1 MKRTRIS
8 NRRAV
13 IRQGAEEY
21 LLITLL
27 AFAATVAGTRL
38 FLELTGYP
46 QIGGGELHIAHVLWG
61 GLFLFA
67 AALALLVYANRWVY
81 RVGALLAGIG
91 VGLFIDE
98 VGKFITSSN
107 DYFYPS
113 AAPIIYAFFLLTVL
127 IFLIFRRPPK
137 ITSREALYYIFQDL
151 EEVLDRDLSADE
163 RDKALQELAKVRK
176 ANPPEE
182 LSRLATGLEEYL
194 QTAPISP
201 TPERP
206 DFLNRLLKRYLQF
219 EGKWLNHPRFRA
231 ILAGGFTAL
240 GLWALYFPVSVL
252 LTIRTPLELQELLSA
267 LVTDRLV
274 RNPSGLNW
282 FEWRVGLEGAVGLAF
297 IITAVLLA
305 LGKDKRGVPLALAG
319 LMVNL
324 TVVNLLVFFFDQF
337 STIAIASVQFILLI
351 GVLRYRS
358 IYMNHNLPNVARE
371 NSPILDERPAERK
384 TE

>member
-27 AFAATVAGTRL
+27 AFAVTVAGTRL

-46 QIGGGELHIAHVLWG
+46 QIGSGELHIAHVLWG

-67 AALALLVYANRWVY
+67 AALTLLVYANRWVY
-81 RVGALLAGIG
+81 RIGALLAGIG

-137 ITSREALYYIFQDL
+137 ITSREALYYILQDL

-163 RDKALQELAKVRK
+163 RDKALQELAKIRK

-182 LSRLATGLEEYL
+182 LNRLAVELEEYL

-201 TPERP
+201 TPDRP
-206 DFLNRLLKRYLQF
+206 DFLNRFLKRYLRF
-219 EGKWLNHPRFRA
+219 EGKWLIRPRFRA

-267 LVTDRLV
+267 LVADRLV

-371 NSPILDERPAERK
+371 SSPILDEQPAERK

>member
-98 VGKFITSSN
+98 IGKFITSSN

-182 LSRLATGLEEYL
+182 LARLATELEEYL

-201 TPERP
+201 TPDRP
-206 DFLNRLLKRYLQF
+206 DFLNRLLKRYQHF
-219 EGKWLNHPRFRA
+219 EDKWFIRPRFRA

-240 GLWALYFPVSVL
+240 GLWALYFPISVL
-252 LTIRTPLELQELLSA
+252 LTIRTPLQLQELLSA

-305 LGKDKRGVPLALAG
+305 LGKDNRGVPLALAG

-358 IYMNHNLPNVARE
+358 IYMNHNLPNVTRD
-371 NSPILDERPAERK
+371 NSPILEDRPAERK

>member
-1 MKRTRIS
+1 MVMARKRHS
-8 NRRAV
+8 NRKAV

-21 LLITLL
+21 LLITLVS
-27 AFAATVAGTRL
+27 FAVSVAGTRL

-46 QIGGGELHIAHVLWG
+46 QLGGGELHIAHVLWG

-113 AAPIIYAFFLLTVL
+113 AAPIVYAVFLLTVL
-127 IFLIFRRPPK
+127 VYLVFRKPPK
-137 ITSREALYYIFQDL
+137 VSSREALYYILQDM
-151 EEVLDRDLSADE
+151 EEILDYDLSAEEKE
-163 RDKALQELAKVRK
+163 RILAELRSIRAADAPV
-176 ANPPEE
+176 E
-182 LSRLATGLEEYL
+182 LSRLAQQLESYVVSAKVSD
-194 QTAPISP
+194 APDRP
-201 TPERP
+201 PFFERIQKK
-206 DFLNRLLKRYLQF
+206 LR
-219 EGKWLNHPRFRA
+219 KWEEANLSERRFRA

-240 GLWALYFPVSVL
+240 GVWALYFPISVL
-252 LTIRTPLELQELLSA
+252 LSIRTPDELQKLIND
-267 LVTDRLV
+267 LVEDRLV

-297 IITAVLLA
+297 IVIAVLLF
-305 LGKDKRGVPLALAG
+305 LGKDKLGIPLAVVA

-324 TVVNLLVFFFDQF
+324 TVVNLLVFYFDQF
-337 STIAIASVQFILLI
+337 STIGNAAIQFLLLI
-351 GVLRYRS
+351 GVLRFRGVY
-358 IYMNHNLPNVARE
+358 AK
-371 NSPILDERPAERK
+371 RPALTITTSEK
-384 TE
+384 V